1 VAAALKRLVVQ
12 VLLPTLLVPFYRFW
26 HGKLRWPGAGLL
38 LHRAAAFLPGL
49 QSFPLP
55 LSDGASIRVDF
66 RDVTAF
72 SWQNHLLGDP
82 YEEQGLISAI
92 LRRPK
97 AKGVC
102 WDVGANG
109 GLFSYLLAKRARPQK
124 IEFFEPQPYLYKM
137 AADAL
142 APFPFVR
149 GHNCGL
155 SDREGVVQFHVP
167 EGESTKAH
175 IELHASAGQKLKVK
189 IETGDILMEAGRAEP
204 PDLIKIDTEG
214 HEKEVLSGMAR
225 VLREKK
231 PDIFLEHL
239 SLADKEMCN
248 LCPDGYRMFTVSD
261 ENGILVE
268 GLRRGI
274 GHNSAFL
281 PEEKGR

>member
-1 VAAALKRLVVQ
+1 MATALKRLVGQ

-26 HGKLRWPGAGLL
+26 HGKLHWPGAGLL

-49 QSFPLP
+49 QNYSLPLP
-55 LSDGASIRVDF
+55 DGATIRVDF

-72 SWQNHLLGDP
+72 SWQNHLLGEP

-92 LRRPK
+92 LSRPK

-109 GLFSYLLAKRARPQK
+109 GLFSYLLAKRARPRK
-124 IEFFEPQPYLYKM
+124 IEFFEPQPYSYRM

-155 SDREGVVQFHVP
+155 SNREGVVQFHVP
-167 EGESTKAH
+167 KGESTKAH
-175 IELHASAGQKLKVK
+175 IELPGSVGQKLKVK
-189 IETGDILMEAGRAEP
+189 IETGDLLMDAARAEP
-204 PDLIKIDTEG
+204 SDLIKIDTEG
-214 HEKEVLSGMAR
+214 HEREVLAGLER
-225 VLREKK
+225 TLRYRK

-239 SLADKEMCN
+239 SLEDMEMRA
-248 LCPDGYRMFTVSD
+248 LCPPGYRLFTVSD
-261 ENGILVE
+261 SSGALVE
-268 GLRRGI
+268 GLHREL

-281 PEEKGR
+281 PQETV